1 MLSMALLALLKT
13 ATINV
18 VIPVVVGVAA
28 FKGLAFIE
36 DARLTAT
43 TMVALS
49 GTLIGFM
56 MAALSMLVSAAD
68 RPFLQNLRRSG
79 HFKHLIKEILTTAL
93 LWLAVVVVAL
103 AGHFVVG
110 EYQRYVVAVATA
122 LLTLSFVHFLIVGR
136 KFKMVIEILSAN

>member
-1 MLSMALLALLKT
+1 MPLLGLLKS
-13 ATINV
+13 ATINL
-18 VIPVVVGVAA
+18 VIPVVIGVAA
-28 FKGLAFIE
+28 FKGLAVIQ

-56 MAALSMLVSAAD
+56 MAALSMLVSSAD
-68 RPFLQNLRRSG
+68 RPFLQNLRRTG
-79 HFKHLIKEILTTAL
+79 HFKKLVKELLTTAL

-110 EYQRYVVAVATA
+110 DVQRYVVAIATA
-122 LLTLSFVHFLIVGR
+122 LLGLSLVHFLLVGR
-136 KFKMVIEILSAN
+136 KFKIVIEILSEN

>member
-1 MLSMALLALLKT
+1 MALLAVLRT
-13 ATINV
+13 AIVNL
-18 VIPVVVGVAA
+18 VIPVAVGSAA
-28 FKGLAFIE
+28 FKGLCVIE

-56 MAALSMLVSAAD
+56 MASLSMLVSAAD

-79 HFKHLIKEILTTAL
+79 HFKGLVREILTTVI
-93 LWLAVVVVAL
+93 LWLAVIVVAL

-110 EYQRYVVAVATA
+110 DYQRYVVAIATA
-122 LLTLSFVHFLIVGR
+122 LLTLSFIHFLIVGR
-136 KFKMVIEILSAN
+136 KFKMVIEMLSAN

>member
-1 MLSMALLALLKT
+1 MRSMALLAFLKT
-13 ATINV
+13 AIINFL
-18 VIPVVVGVAA
+18 IPMAVGTAA
-28 FKGLAFIE
+28 YKGLCVIE

-56 MAALSMLVSAAD
+56 MASLSMLISAAD

-79 HFKHLIKEILTTAL
+79 HFKGLVQEILTTAI
-93 LWLAVVVVAL
+93 LWIAVVVVAL

-110 EYQRYVVAVATA
+110 DYQRYVVAIATA
-122 LLTLSFVHFLIVGR
+122 LLTLSFIHFLIVGR

>member
-1 MLSMALLALLKT
+1 MALLALLKT
-13 ATINV
+13 ATINL
-18 VIPVVVGVAA
+18 VIPVAVGAAA
-28 FKGLAFIE
+28 FKGLCVIE

-79 HFKHLIKEILTTAL
+79 HFKNLIKEILTTAL

-110 EYQRYVVAVATA
+110 EYQRYVVAIATA
-122 LLTLSFVHFLIVGR
+122 LLALSFVHFLIVGR

>member
-1 MLSMALLALLKT
+1 MALLALLKT
-13 ATINV
+13 ATINLV
-18 VIPVVVGVAA
+18 APVAVGVAA
-28 FKGLAFIE
+28 FKGLGDID

-79 HFKHLIKEILTTAL
+79 HFKKLIKEILTTAL
-93 LWLAVVVVAL
+93 VWLAVVVVAL

-110 EYQRYVVAVATA
+110 EPQRYTVAIATA
-122 LLTLSFVHFLIVGR
+122 LLALSFVHFLRVGR
-136 KFKMVIEILSAN
+136 KFKMVIEILSEN

>member
-1 MLSMALLALLKT
+1 MALLAVLRT
-13 ATINV
+13 AIVNL
-18 VIPVVVGVAA
+18 VIPVAVGSAA
-28 FKGLAFIE
+28 FKGLCVIE

-56 MAALSMLVSAAD
+56 MASLSMLVSAAD

-79 HFKHLIKEILTTAL
+79 HFKGLVREILTTVI
-93 LWLAVVVVAL
+93 LWLAVIVVAL

-110 EYQRYVVAVATA
+110 DYQRYVVAIATA
-122 LLTLSFVHFLIVGR
+122 LLTLSFIHFIIVGR
-136 KFKMVIEILSAN
+136 KFKMVIEMLSAN